1 MALNCLNMAA
11 APAPCP
17 QLLSPAHHG
26 PSPPTMPPSLPQV
39 HHICLLLGYG
49 VDAICP
55 YLAFE
60 TLAALQVRCRGPGPA
75 AS

>member
-1 MALNCLNMAA
+1 MAA
-11 APAPCP
+11 APAPLP
-17 QLLSPAHHG
+17 PALFIR
-26 PSPPTMPPSLPQV
+26 SSVPTLPPSLPQV

-60 TLAALQVRCRGPGPA
+60 TLAALQVRGGGPGPA
-75 AS
+75 GS